1 VSDGSGIV
9 GASGSS
15 RPSTGPA
22 PLDEPRTL
30 RITTMLLHRP
40 KSSVWI
46 AGIFLVSLLTVPGSA
61 PADDYYETVYL
72 PTSSV
77 VTYPTTSSV
86 MATSYVV
93 PTSYT
98 SSYFPTTYI
107 PTTYT
112 SSIIPTTYIPT
123 STVLATDS
131 VLIPTTSIYYRP
143 SLFRSRR
150 YVERTSYTYA
160 PTSYLMP
167 TSYLLPTTYVSSSIL
182 SPTSYLIDSGVVTTS
197 MASSAC
203 DSTPSVAPT
212 KATNKP
218 QATNR
223 NTSNGPGIVS
233 EPTNATAPND
243 RKPSATYNS
252 LPSEEM
258 IKNSDVPPPVPST
271 APAPTQTPPNP
282 ATAPSTAEKAP
293 LPQPGPLT
301 GSEVAN
307 PPAQNNPAPPTD
319 GGVAMPPP
327 GKIGNTAPNEMMYR
341 QSRRPSFDS
350 RNILRG
356 RILSAETNQPV
367 EGVTVIISNQTRNF
381 SDRQAMTNVDGEFK
395 VSLPDGDWTVKV
407 KMDSGNV
414 YTVGQDFLTASNG
427 KITNPSGRNVGEMV
441 IHR

>member
-1 VSDGSGIV
+1 
-9 GASGSS
+9 
-15 RPSTGPA
+15 
-22 PLDEPRTL
+22 
-30 RITTMLLHRP
+30 MQLHRP
-40 KSSVWI
+40 KSRAWI
-46 AGIFLVSLLTVPGSA
+46 AGTLLVSLLTVPGLA
-61 PADDYYETVYL
+61 PADDYFETVYL

-77 VTYPTTSSV
+77 VTYPTMSSAL
-86 MATSYVV
+86 ATSYVV

-98 SSYFPTTYI
+98 STYFPTSYTSTYYPTSYI
-107 PTTYT
+107 PTSYT
-112 SSIIPTTYIPT
+112 STIIPTSYIPT
-123 STVLATDS
+123 STVLASDS

-160 PTSYLMP
+160 PTSYLTP

-197 MASSAC
+197 LASSAC
-203 DSTPSVAPT
+203 DTTPYVAPT
-212 KATNKP
+212 KATSKP
-218 QATNR
+218 QTTNK
-223 NTSNGPGIVS
+223 TTGDGPAIVS
-233 EPTNATAPND
+233 EPTNATAQPD

-258 IKNSDVPPPVPST
+258 MKNSDVPPPAPST
-271 APAPTQTPPNP
+271 APASTQTPPNP
-282 ATAPSTAEKAP
+282 TAAPSTAPAP

-327 GKIGNTAPNEMMYR
+327 GKIGNTAPNEMIYR
-341 QSRRPSFDS
+341 QARRPLFDT

-356 RILSAETNQPV
+356 RILSAETNLPV
-367 EGVTVIISNQTRNF
+367 EGVTVILSNQTRSF
-381 SDRQAMTNVDGEFK
+381 TDRQAMTNVDGEFK

-407 KMDSGNV
+407 KMDSGKV

-427 KITNPSGRNVGEMV
+427 KITNPSGGNVGEMV
-441 IHR
+441 IRR